1 MPRFSYRAKDRQ
13 SRPVAGV
20 IEAQNRDEAVTFL
33 QREGFLVTG
42 LELNRDIR
50 LRLPLSLRV
59 ARNRVRLKDV
69 AVFCRQFATMLQSG
83 LPIVQALRVI
93 IEQTRSRA
101 LKEVL
106 QGVVQDLEGGETLGR
121 AFYRHRERLPLVL
134 VHMVR
139 AGEVG
144 GILDDVFFRLAS
156 YFEREEQ
163 VNQKIRSVMVYPA
176 VVSVVAFGV
185 VAFLVVVV
193 VPNYVVLFEQLGASL
208 PLPTRILMGVSAF
221 VGRFWYLLVAAA
233 LGLLAGV
240 NALRQTEEGR
250 RVLDRWVLKVPVYG
264 DLIVKRALARFSRT
278 LGALL
283 ASGVPI
289 LEAMQAVEEV
299 VDNHVIS
306 REIGRARVRV
316 REGQGLASSL
326 QESDLMPAI
335 VRQMISVGE
344 SAGDVDGMLG
354 KVADFYEREIN
365 ESVGRLTSLLEPVVV
380 VGLGAVV
387 ALILISIILPMFE
400 VFSLI
405 G

>member
-1 MPRFSYRAKDRQ
+1 MPRFSYRARDSQ
-13 SRPVAGV
+13 GRPVSGV
-20 IEAQNRDEAVTFL
+20 IEAPNREEAAARL

-50 LRLPLSLRV
+50 LKLPVSLGC

-69 AVFCRQFATMLQSG
+69 AIFCRQFATMLQSG
-83 LPIVQALRVI
+83 LPIIQALSVI

-101 LKEVL
+101 LREVL
-106 QGVVQDLEGGETLGR
+106 QGVVRDLEGGETLGG
-121 AFYRHRERLPLVL
+121 AFHRHRDRLPLVL

-144 GILDDVFFRLAS
+144 GILDDVFFRLAN

-163 VNQKIRSVMVYPA
+163 ASQKIRSVMVYPS
-176 VVSVVAFGV
+176 VVSLVALGV

-193 VPNYVVLFEQLGASL
+193 VPNYVMLFDQLGASL
-208 PLPTRILMGVSAF
+208 PLPTRILMKISAF

-233 LGLLAGV
+233 LGLVAGI
-240 NALRQTEEGR
+240 NALRQTERGR
-250 RVLDRWVLKVPVYG
+250 QVLDRWVLKVPVYG

-299 VDNHVIS
+299 VGNHVIS
-306 REIGRARVRV
+306 REIERARLRV
-316 REGQGLASSL
+316 REGQGLGSSL
-326 QESDLMPAI
+326 QESDLIPGM
-335 VRQMISVGE
+335 VRQMINVGE
-344 SAGDVDGMLG
+344 SAGDLDGMLG
-354 KVADFYEREIN
+354 KIAEYYEREIN
-365 ESVGRLTSLLEPVVV
+365 ESVGRLTGLLEPVIVV
-380 VGLGAVV
+380 CLGAVV
-387 ALILISIILPMFE
+387 ALILISIILPMFD
-400 VFSLI
+400 VFSVI